1 MGEPNAQVAC
11 KSDQNSVHPSA
22 RPYVC
27 TSTQNVV
34 FNPAYFLTTGT
45 IGPAAPNAC
54 RHLQSSPWSQ
64 LRPSSIAKLPHHTSS
79 WGIDHKQMQSRKCLP
94 TPPTQKRSVLERI
107 LEKWIYLYFE
117 HLFLPCRASNFAG
130 VATSVVS
137 LMVPVAGHVK
147 DWVPIW
153 TGY

>member
-94 TPPTQKRSVLERI
+94 TPPTQKSPKKIAPHTIFSTPPYSE
-107 LEKWIYLYFE
+107 LYT
-117 HLFLPCRASNFAG
+117 LRLRLN
-130 VATSVVS
+130 VAV
-137 LMVPVAGHVK
+137 
-147 DWVPIW
+147 
-153 TGY
+153 